1 MNSETVA
8 RNDLPDLVNRL
19 GQLFHQH
26 GGELYGGEA
35 VTQLEHA
42 LQAAQL
48 AEQQSRPPE
57 EIVAAL
63 LHDVGHLLH
72 DLGED
77 CAVRGIDDVHE
88 LAGARWLAGDAGFI
102 EAISEPVRLHVPAK
116 RFLCA
121 IDADYHAKLSEASQL
136 SLSLQGG
143 PFTKDEVAAF
153 RETPYSESAVRLRGW
168 DDLAKQPGLATP
180 SLDHF
185 LDLVEP
191 SMLAQP

>member
-1 MNSETVA
+1 MTSEPSTGQGVPA
-8 RNDLPDLVNRL
+8 LVSRL
-19 GQLFHQH
+19 GQLFDQH

-42 LQAAQL
+42 LQTAQL

-72 DLGED
+72 DLGDD
-77 CAVRGIDDVHE
+77 CAERGIDDVHE
-88 LAGARWLAGDAGFI
+88 LAGARWLVGDAGFI
-102 EAISEPVRLHVPAK
+102 PAISEPVRLHVPAK

-121 IDADYHAKLSEASQL
+121 VDADYHAQLSAASQL

-185 LDLVEP
+185 LDLVNP

>member
-1 MNSETVA
+1 MPVDTTPASDPPPTVA
-8 RNDLPDLVNRL
+8 RLK
-19 GQLFHQH
+19 QLFDEH

-48 AEQQSRPPE
+48 AQQQSRPAS

-63 LHDVGHLLH
+63 LHDAGHLLH

-77 CAVRGIDDVHE
+77 CAERGIDDSHE
-88 LAGARWLAGDAGFI
+88 RAGAAWLADEAGFVQ
-102 EAISEPVRLHVPAK
+102 AVTEPIRLHVPAK

-121 IDADYHAKLSEASQL
+121 VDADYHALLSEPSKL

-143 PFTKDEVAAF
+143 PFNEAEVAAF
-153 RETPYSESAVRLRGW
+153 RETPYSGAAVRLRGW
-168 DDLAKQPGLATP
+168 DDQAKQPGLNTP
-180 SLDHF
+180 PLEHF
-185 LDLVEP
+185 LELVAP
-191 SMLAQP
+191 SMLVSR

>member
-1 MNSETVA
+1 MNSETDT
-8 RNDLPDLVNRL
+8 RHDLPDLVTRL
-19 GQLFHQH
+19 GQLFEQH

-121 IDADYHAKLSEASQL
+121 IDADYHPMLSAASQL

-191 SMLAQP
+191 SMLVQP

>member
-1 MNSETVA
+1 MSSETADSGDPATV
-8 RNDLPDLVNRL
+8 VTRL
-19 GQLFHQH
+19 RQLFDQQ

-35 VTQLEHA
+35 VTQLQHA

-48 AEQQSRPPE
+48 AQQQDRPPE

-63 LHDVGHLLH
+63 LHDVGHLIH

-77 CAVRGIDDVHE
+77 CAERSIDDVHE
-88 LAGARWLAGDAGFI
+88 LAGARWLADDAGFI
-102 EAISEPVRLHVPAK
+102 QTISEPVRLHVPAK

-121 IDADYHAKLSEASQL
+121 VDSLYHAELSAASQL
-136 SLSLQGG
+136 SLTLQGG
-143 PFTKDEVAAF
+143 PFTTDEVAAF

-185 LDLVEP
+185 LELVEP
-191 SMLAQP
+191 SMLANP

>member
-1 MNSETVA
+1 MNFETA
-8 RNDLPDLVNRL
+8 AGNGLPAVVIRL
-19 GQLFHQH
+19 KQLFDQQ

-48 AEQQSRPPE
+48 AEQQGRPPE

-77 CAVRGIDDVHE
+77 CAERGIDDVHE
-88 LAGARWLAGDAGFI
+88 LAGARWLAKDAGFI
-102 EAISEPVRLHVPAK
+102 QAISEPVRLHVPAK

-121 IDADYHAKLSEASQL
+121 VDADYHAKLSDASQL

-143 PFTKDEVAAF
+143 PFTGDEVAAF
-153 RETPYSESAVRLRGW
+153 RKTPYSESAVRVRGW
-168 DDLAKQPGLATP
+168 DDLAKQPGLTTP
-180 SLDHF
+180 SLHHF
-185 LDLVEP
+185 LDFVDP
-191 SMLAQP
+191 SMLATP